1 MAFCGRIWIFK
12 FKSIYLQ
19 LKKNKEMDFKTYV
32 PRYTDI
38 VAAIQWDGKN
48 KEEVIEFVEKFMTAT
63 VTFSDND
70 LVVHY
75 GDGDAMNHIWVIP
88 GWYLISHSN
97 GMFDT
102 MGPIKFTD
110 FYKPEK

>member
-1 MAFCGRIWIFK
+1 M
-12 FKSIYLQ
+12 
-19 LKKNKEMDFKTYV
+19 EFKTYV

-38 VAAIQWDGKN
+38 VTAIQWDGENKN
-48 KEEVIEFVEKFMTAT
+48 EVIEFVEKFMTAT

-75 GDGDAMNHIWVIP
+75 GDGDAMNHTWVTP

-102 MGPIKFTD
+102 MGPIMFTD
-110 FYKPEK
+110 FYKVEE